1 MLRRRELLLSAE
13 TCHELMTFLL
23 LFLATCFVAYSN
35 GANDNFKG
43 VASLFGSRTCNYRTA
58 ISLATVT
65 TFAGSI
71 MSIFL
76 AQTLLKKFSAKGIVP
91 DHFVGSEYFLL
102 AVAIGAGLTVL
113 LATLTG
119 FPISTTH
126 ALTGAIVG
134 CGLVAAGLHVNFAA
148 LGEGFVLPLLL
159 SPVLAMVIAGIL
171 YILFHALRVASGT
184 TKEWCICVGA
194 EERVV
199 AMPQPSSAF
208 AVLSVTSTITLAVDE
223 QENCRERYAGSF
235 FGISSQQIVD
245 GAHFLSAG
253 TVSFARGL
261 NDTPKIV
268 ALLLLW
274 KALDIRLGFAA
285 VALTMAIGGLFNARK
300 VADTM
305 SKRITAMNHGQG
317 FTANLTT
324 SILVVL
330 ASVFG
335 LPVSTTHVSVGSLF
349 GIGLAAGKANL
360 RMVNAI
366 VLSWLITLPYAAV
379 AAGAAYWFALRIS

>member
-1 MLRRRELLLSAE
+1 
-13 TCHELMTFLL
+13 MTLVL
-23 LFLATCFVAYSN
+23 LFLATCFLAYSN

-43 VASLFGSRTCNYRTA
+43 VASLFGSGTCRYRTA
-58 ISLATVT
+58 IFWATMT

-76 AQTLLKKFSAKGIVP
+76 AQTLLKKFSGKGIVP

-102 AVAIGAGLTVL
+102 AVAVGAGLTVII
-113 LATLTG
+113 ATLTG

-126 ALTGAIVG
+126 ALTGAIIG
-134 CGLVAAGLHVNFAA
+134 CGFVAVGSGVNFSA
-148 LGEGFVLPLLL
+148 LGKGFVLPLLL
-159 SPVLAMVIAGIL
+159 SPILAIVIAGLL
-171 YILFHALRVASGT
+171 YILFRALRIATGV
-184 TKEWCICVGA
+184 TKEWCICVGT
-194 EERVV
+194 EEKIV

-208 AVLSVTSTITLAVDE
+208 ALRSVTSTITLTVAE

-235 FGISSQQIVD
+235 LGIGSQEIMD
-245 GAHFLSAG
+245 AAHFLSAG

-274 KALDIRLGFAA
+274 KALDPERFRGWGFAA
-285 VALTMAIGGLFNARK
+285 VASAMAIGGLLNARR
-300 VADTM
+300 VAETM
-305 SKRITAMNHGQG
+305 SKKITPMNHGQG

-324 SILVVL
+324 AILVVL

-349 GIGLAAGKANL
+349 GIGLTTGKANL
-360 RMVNAI
+360 GMISAI
-366 VLSWLITLPYAAV
+366 VLSWLITLPCATIAA
-379 AAGAAYWFALRIS
+379 AATYWIFTSAVS

>member
-1 MLRRRELLLSAE
+1 MIFVA
-13 TCHELMTFLL
+13 
-23 LFLATCFVAYSN
+23 LFLATCFLAYSN

-58 ISLATVT
+58 ISWATIT

-76 AQTLLKKFSAKGIVP
+76 AQTLLTKFSGKGIIP
-91 DHFVGSEYFLL
+91 NHFAGSEYFVL
-102 AVAIGAGLTVL
+102 AVAIGAGLTVI

-126 ALTGAIVG
+126 ALTGAIIG
-134 CGLVAAGLHVNFAA
+134 CGLVAVGWQVNLAA
-148 LGEGFVLPLLL
+148 LGKGFVLPLLL

-171 YILFHALRVASGT
+171 YVLFHAFRVAVGT

-194 EERVV
+194 EEKVV
-199 AMPQPSSAF
+199 AIPQPSS
-208 AVLSVTSTITLAVDE
+208 VLTLRKAESTITLAIDE

-235 FGISSQQIVD
+235 LGVNSQQIVD
-245 GAHFLSAG
+245 AAHFLSAG

-274 KALDIRLGFAA
+274 KTLDIRWGFAA
-285 VALTMAIGGLFNARK
+285 VALTMAVGGLLNARK
-300 VADTM
+300 VAETM
-305 SKRITAMNHGQG
+305 SEKITSMNHGQG

-349 GIGLAAGKANL
+349 GIGLTTGKANYP
-360 RMVNAI
+360 MVSAI
-366 VLSWLITLPYAAV
+366 VLSWIVTLPCATI
-379 AAGAAYWFALRIS
+379 AAGTVYWLLLHVT

>member
-1 MLRRRELLLSAE
+1 MIFA
-13 TCHELMTFLL
+13 L
-23 LFLATCFVAYSN
+23 LFLATCFLAYSN

-43 VASLFGSRTCNYRTA
+43 VASLFGSRTCSYRTA
-58 ISLATVT
+58 ISWATIT
-65 TFAGSI
+65 TFVGSI

-76 AQTLLKKFSAKGIVP
+76 AQALLKKFSAKGIVP
-91 DHFVGSEYFLL
+91 DHFAGSEYFLL
-102 AVAIGAGLTVL
+102 AVAIGVGITVI

-126 ALTGAIVG
+126 ALTGAIIG
-134 CGLVAAGLHVNFAA
+134 CGFVAVGSQVN
-148 LGEGFVLPLLL
+148 LGVLGKGFVLPLLL
-159 SPVLAMVIAGIL
+159 SPVLAIAIASVL
-171 YILFHALRVASGT
+171 YILFHALRVATGT
-184 TKEWCICVGA
+184 TKEWCICVGT

-199 AMPQPSSAF
+199 AVPQPSS
-208 AVLSVTSTITLAVDE
+208 VLTMRDVTSTMTLRVDE

-235 FGISSQQIVD
+235 LGVSSQQIMD
-245 GAHFLSAG
+245 AAHFFSAG

-274 KALDIRLGFAA
+274 KTLDIRWGFAA
-285 VALTMAIGGLFNARK
+285 IALTMAIGGLLNARK

-305 SKRITAMNHGQG
+305 STRITAMNHGQG

-324 SILVVL
+324 AILVML
-330 ASVFG
+330 ASLFG

-349 GIGLAAGKANL
+349 GIGLTTGKANYPI
-360 RMVNAI
+360 VSAI
-366 VLSWLITLPYAAV
+366 VLSWLVTLPFAAIL
-379 AAGAAYWFALRIS
+379 GGGSYWIASFLNL